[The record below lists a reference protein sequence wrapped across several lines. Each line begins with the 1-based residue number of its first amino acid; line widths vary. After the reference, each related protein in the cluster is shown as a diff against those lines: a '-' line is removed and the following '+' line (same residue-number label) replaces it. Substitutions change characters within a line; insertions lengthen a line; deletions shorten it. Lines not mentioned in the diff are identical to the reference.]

1 MKKPSLLFSLVA
13 MLALCACNN
22 ATFIKPD
29 KAAVE
34 FTLEGGDASVGVSAD
49 GSWEVK
55 ECPEWVTT
63 EVRDSVLVVKAQRN
77 DTGKVREGNIVLA
90 SGDVTATIAVK
101 QMTKCT
107 HITADVEAVEFEKE
121 GGSKTVNIDT
131 DGAVQVV
138 APEGF
143 TADYAGGVLT
153 VTATANEGGKRIGDI
168 TLKAD
173 EITTIIKATQ
183 AGNVCPTCNG
193 TGKVTCSKCRG
204 KGTYDEKFPGPPF
217 GVTHGCAKCG
227 GAGEEAWAGAGAAG
241 RSTLR
246 KGTGKMTCPNCGG
259 SGS

>member
-1 MKKPSLLFSLVA
+1 MKKLSIMFSLVA
-13 MLALCACNN
+13 MLALCACNH

-63 EVRDSVLVVKAQRN
+63 EVRDSTLVVKARRN
-77 DTGKVREGNIVLA
+77 DTSKVREGNIVLA
-90 SGDVTATIAVK
+90 SGDVTATVAIK

-107 HITADVEAVEFEKE
+107 HITTDVEAVEFEKE

-143 TADYAGGVLT
+143 TAEYAGGVLT
-153 VTATANEGGKRIGDI
+153 VSATANEGGQRGGDI

-173 EITTIIKATQ
+173 EVTTTVKATQ
-183 AGNVCPTCNG
+183 SGNVCPTCNG
-193 TGKVTCSKCRG
+193 TGKVICSKCRG
-204 KGTYDEKFPGPPF
+204 KGYYLETRGEPSN
-217 GVTHGCAKCG
+217 HGCPKCG
-227 GAGEEAWAGAGAAG
+227 GSGVEA
-241 RSTLR
+241 STFSDLR
-246 KGTGKMTCPNCGG
+246 KGTGKMTCPTCGG